1 MKNTDYIE
9 AFADYMVEEE
19 KSDGTVSGYKLDVK
33 DFLSFIGKDIKK
45 LKRTDVTAYKEHLRG
60 RKLKTL
66 SINRKLVSVKQFIDF
81 INDRFELG
89 LTVRVKQE
97 KVQKQYS
104 LKDED
109 LLHEDDYEALMGAV
123 KAAGDI
129 RSQAVFEAMYYS
141 GMRVSEMLQ
150 LRIDHVQSNKRIIE
164 DIKGKGG
171 KYRDIYVSD
180 KLRKSL
186 KAYLEVRQQPFSSNT
201 KLLFVGQRGPLS
213 RQTVHN
219 DMKKYAGLAGIELTK
234 AHAHNLRHLF
244 GLRLAAKGLP
254 IQDIAKYMGHTS
266 IEVTKIYLEKPQ
278 SYYSGLI
285 DQL

>member
-1 MKNTDYIE
+1 MKNADYLEAFTDYLI
-9 AFADYMVEEE
+9 EEE
-19 KSDGTVSGYKLDVK
+19 KSEGTVSGYKLDVK
-33 DFLSFIGKDIKK
+33 DFLSFIGKCIKDLNK
-45 LKRTDVTAYKEHLRG
+45 TDVTAYKEHLRG

-66 SINRKLVSVKQFIDF
+66 SINRKLVSVKQFIAF
-81 INDRFELG
+81 LNDRFELG
-89 LTVRVKQE
+89 VSARIKQE

-109 LLHEDDYEALMGAV
+109 LLTEDDFKALIGAV
-123 KAAGDI
+123 ETSGDI
-129 RSQAVFEAMYYS
+129 RTKGIFEAMYYS
-141 GMRVSEMLQ
+141 GMRVSEALQ
-150 LRIDHVQSNKRIIE
+150 LRMDHVTSGKKIIE

-171 KYRDIYVSD
+171 KYRDIYISD
-180 KLRKSL
+180 KLRNSL
-186 KAYLEVRQQPFSSNT
+186 KAYLEVRTQPFSSNT
-201 KLLFVGQRGPLS
+201 KLLFVGQRGPIS

-219 DMKKYAGLAGIELTK
+219 DMKRYAAIAGIDLTK

-244 GLRLAAKGLP
+244 GLKLAAKGLP

-278 SYYSGLI
+278 SYYADLI